1 MNESRKKAGLHK
13 IPILERRVEHIAE
26 TAWADFVRG
35 RSTPETTSAIES
47 HLASGCAACSGAAA
61 LWKSFIEVA
70 AKEQEYTPPSQAV
83 HLVEAQFAAAK
94 IAASYTPSLASLVFD
109 SLTQPLA
116 SGLRSGAPVA
126 RQMVYEAEGVT
137 IDLRIDKHANSKA
150 LSIVGQVLDARTLR
164 LASEAVPVAL
174 LNRQGEALQSTW
186 TSNFGEFH
194 LEVAAEAEM
203 QLAIEVDAERS
214 IRIPLPSSSYDRAGD
229 FGEQNRL
236 RGRTGNDYSGK

>member
-1 MNESRKKAGLHK
+1 
-13 IPILERRVEHIAE
+13 VEHITE

-35 RSTPETTSAIES
+35 RSTPETTSTIES
-47 HLASGCAACSGAAA
+47 HLASGCAACSSAYA
-61 LWKSFIEVA
+61 LWKSFMEVA
-70 AKEQEYTPPSQAV
+70 AKEQEYTPPPQAV
-83 HLVEAQFAAAK
+83 RWAEAQFAAAR
-94 IAASYTPSLASLVFD
+94 ITAPASRSLPSLVFD
-109 SLTQPLA
+109 SLARPLA
-116 SGLRSGAPVA
+116 AGLRSGAPMA
-126 RQMVYEAEGVT
+126 RQLVYEAEGLTV
-137 IDLRIDKHANSKA
+137 DLRIDKHANSKA

-174 LNRQGEALQSTW
+174 LNRQGEPLQSTW
-186 TSNFGEFH
+186 TTNFGEFH

-214 IRIPLPSSSYDRAGD
+214 IRIPLPSSSYDRASD

>member
-1 MNESRKKAGLHK
+1 
-13 IPILERRVEHIAE
+13 VEHIAE
-26 TAWADFVRG
+26 PAWADFVRG
-35 RSTPETTSAIES
+35 RCTPETISAIES
-47 HLASGCAACSGAAA
+47 HLASGCAACCSAAS
-61 LWKSFIEVA
+61 LWKSFMEVA
-70 AKEQEYTPPSQAV
+70 SKEQEYTPPSQV
-83 HLVEAQFAAAK
+83 LRLVVAQFAAAK
-94 IAASYTPSLASLVFD
+94 MAAPAAPRLASLIFD
-109 SLTQPLA
+109 SLVRPLA
-116 SGLRSGAPVA
+116 SGVRSGAPVA
-126 RQMVYEAEGVT
+126 RQLVYEAEGLT

-174 LNRQGEALQSTW
+174 LNRHGEPLQRTA

-203 QLAIEVDAERS
+203 QLAIELDEGRS
-214 IRIPLPSSSYDRAGD
+214 VRIPLPSSGCDQAGD

>member
-1 MNESRKKAGLHK
+1 M
-13 IPILERRVEHIAE
+13 EHIAE

-35 RSTPETTSAIES
+35 HSTPETTSDIES
-47 HLASGCAACSGAAA
+47 HLASGCAACSSAAA
-61 LWKSFIEVA
+61 LWKSFMEVA
-70 AKEQEYTPPSQAV
+70 AKEQKYTPAPQAV
-83 HLVEAQFAAAK
+83 RLAEVQFAAVK
-94 IAASYTPSLASLVFD
+94 IAAPAYGSLASLVFD
-109 SLTQPLA
+109 SLARPLTA
-116 SGLRSGAPVA
+116 GIRSGAPIA
-126 RQMVYEAEGVT
+126 RQMVYEAEGLT

-174 LNRQGEALQSTW
+174 LNRHGEPLQRTS

-203 QLAIEVDAERS
+203 QLAIELDAGRS
-214 IRIPLPSSSYDRAGD
+214 VRIPLPSSGCDQAGD

>member
-1 MNESRKKAGLHK
+1 M
-13 IPILERRVEHIAE
+13 EHIAE

-35 RSTPETTSAIES
+35 HSTPETKSAIES
-47 HLASGCAACSGAAA
+47 HLATGCAACSSAAT
-61 LWKSFIEVA
+61 LWKSFLGVA
-70 AKEQEYTPPSQAV
+70 AKEQEYTPPPQAIR
-83 HLVEAQFAAAK
+83 LVEAQFAAAK
-94 IAASYTPSLASLVFD
+94 VTAPSTPCLTSLVFD
-109 SLTQPLA
+109 SFARPLPA
-116 SGLRSGAPVA
+116 GIRSGAPVA

-186 TSNFGEFH
+186 TTNFGEFH

-236 RGRTGNDYSGK
+236 RGRSRDDYTGK